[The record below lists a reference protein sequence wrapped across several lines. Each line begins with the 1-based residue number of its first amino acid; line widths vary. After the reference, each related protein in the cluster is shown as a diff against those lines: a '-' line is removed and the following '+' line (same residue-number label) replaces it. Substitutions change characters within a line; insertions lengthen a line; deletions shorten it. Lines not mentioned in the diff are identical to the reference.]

1 MAQPPQLTPEQR
13 TAALEKAAEARRAR
27 AELKELLRTGSVDVH
42 ELFRRSDEDDVI
54 AGMKVSAALA
64 AMPGLGKVKANR
76 LMEELGIA
84 DNRRLRGL
92 GVRQREALLERLS

>member
-13 TAALEKAAEARRAR
+13 KAALEKAGEARRAR
-27 AELKELLRTGSVDVH
+27 AELKELLRTGSVDVN
-42 ELFRRSDEDDVI
+42 ELFRRADEDDVI
-54 AGMKVSAALA
+54 AGMKVSAALS

>member
-1 MAQPPQLTPEQR
+1 MPQPPQLTPEQR
-13 TAALEKAAEARRAR
+13 AAALEKAAEARRAR
-27 AELKELLRTGSVDVH
+27 AELKELLRTGSVDIN
-42 ELFRRSDEDDVI
+42 ELFRRADEDDVI
-54 AGMKVSAALA
+54 AGTKVSAALA

-92 GVRQREALLERLS
+92 GARQREALLERLS

>member
-13 TAALEKAAEARRAR
+13 KAALEKAGEARRAR
-27 AELKELLRTGSVDVH
+27 AELKELLRTGSVDVN
-42 ELFRRSDEDDVI
+42 ELFRRADEDDVI